1 MRQDEA
7 AELYVESR
15 RWVELYCGLNER
27 EREMER
33 ERERKKRKKK
43 WFHKL
48 IDGQ

>member
-1 MRQDEA
+1 MWR
-7 AELYVESR
+7 VEDGLSCTT
-15 RWVELYCGLNER
+15 VVYLNER
-27 EREMER
+27 ER